1 MSWISSILSI
11 LKSFF
16 SFLDKKTLTE
26 DQKIARTKREEKKQ
40 VKNDWKDTQ
49 DEIDSAFQRMMTH
62 PQINKAWEEV
72 PEFTRDALKTISD
85 QAARLEL
92 ENIDN

>member
-1 MSWISSILSI
+1 MNWLSSVLSI

-26 DQKIARTKREEKKQ
+26 EEKIARIKKEEKKQ

-49 DEIDSAFQRMMTH
+49 DEIDRAF
-62 PQINKAWEEV
+62 
-72 PEFTRDALKTISD
+72 RDAKSR
-85 QAARLEL
+85 QRLQ
-92 ENIDN
+92 NNQD

>member
-1 MSWISSILSI
+1 MSWLSSILSI

-26 DQKIARTKREEKKQ
+26 EEKVERIKREEQKE

-49 DEIDSAFQRMMTH
+49 DEIDRAFSNAKSRQRLQNN
-62 PQINKAWEEV
+62 P
-72 PEFTRDALKTISD
+72 D
-85 QAARLEL
+85 
-92 ENIDN
+92 

>member
-1 MSWISSILSI
+1 MSWISSILNI

-49 DEIDSAFQRMMTH
+49 DEIDSACRAAKSRQ
-62 PQINKAWEEV
+62 QLQNNK
-72 PEFTRDALKTISD
+72 D
-85 QAARLEL
+85 
-92 ENIDN
+92 

>member
-1 MSWISSILSI
+1 MNWLSSILSI

-26 DQKIARTKREEKKQ
+26 EEKIARIKKEEKKQ

-49 DEIDSAFQRMMTH
+49 DEIDRAF
-62 PQINKAWEEV
+62 
-72 PEFTRDALKTISD
+72 RDAKSR
-85 QAARLEL
+85 QRLQ
-92 ENIDN
+92 NNQD